1 MIAIICSSIVGF
13 IIFLAT
19 VVAVIWIK
27 CFKKPVRCKPL
38 KESEEFD
45 MCVKPTTN
53 VSARSVIM
61 GFKKKKRINKID
73 DRFSIDSG
81 SDSSENEIFSMTTKS
96 QSVQPSTST
105 FMPTP
110 TTSTNVTHV

>member
-27 CFKKPVRCKPL
+27 CYKKPVRCKPL

-61 GFKKKKRINKID
+61 GFKKKKGLIKL
-73 DRFSIDSG
+73 
-81 SDSSENEIFSMTTKS
+81 TTGF
-96 QSVQPSTST
+96 Q
-105 FMPTP
+105 
-110 TTSTNVTHV
+110 